1 VTPWIRIAISCSAD
15 TDGYPRSW
23 ISRTK
28 PGLTRLSAETA
39 TGFRI
44 HGVTPGFVREIHDL
58 GYPSVSAEQLIAMR
72 IHGVTP
78 DYIRAM
84 NRRFNEKLSVSDLV
98 DARIHGVKGD
108 MR

>member
-1 VTPWIRIAISCSAD
+1 MR
-15 TDGYPRSW
+15 
-23 ISRTK
+23 K
-28 PGLTRLSAETA
+28 PVAVSAE
-39 TGFRI
+39 RR
-44 HGVTPGFVREIHDL
+44 VKPGFVREIHDL